1 VSLLAVPNFSEG
13 RDTSVIAAIRAALDA
28 DRGLLDR
35 HSDPEHNRTVYTL
48 AGEGRALEERLA
60 AGASVA
66 IEQIDM
72 RRQRGLHPC
81 IGALDVCPIVWLD
94 LEGREPA
101 RAQARSVGERI
112 GSLGVP
118 VFLYGELASS
128 EERQERAFFREGGL
142 TALRQRMKAGEMAPD
157 MGPEIPHLTAGATL
171 VTARPPLAAFNIELD
186 TGDAVVAQR
195 VAAAVRAE
203 AGPEAMLPLYTAYG
217 RIIHNQHDPT
227 AFDDPTGVEGVLRDL
242 GHPVAPAEAAT
253 STDFDDV
260 LRTETAEALD
270 RCGGNIGT
278 PVLSFAPPDGSSFFG
293 PVISKAPKGADAL
306 ALWDAVTALG
316 TNPYFSEL
324 KRSTRSRP
332 QFDD

>member
-1 VSLLAVPNFSEG
+1 MSLLAVPNFSEG

-81 IGALDVCPIVWLD
+81 IGALDVCPLVWLD
-94 LEGREPA
+94 IEGREPA
-101 RAQARSVGERI
+101 RARARSVGERI

-142 TALRQRMKAGEMAPD
+142 TALRQRMKAGELAPD
-157 MGPEIPHLTAGATL
+157 MGPEIPHLSAGATL

-195 VAAAVRAE
+195 VAAAVRE
-203 AGPEAMLPLYTAYG
+203 AGGGPPGVRAIGLPLEGG
-217 RIIHNQHDPT
+217 RSQVSTNVHDPIAVPLRMVVARVT
-227 AFDDPTGVEGVLRDL
+227 ELAAEQGARPVEAEIVGLVPAAALQGFPQDL
-242 GHPVAPAEAAT
+242 PIR
-253 STDFDDV
+253 DFDPERHV
-260 LRTETAEALD
+260 IER
-270 RCGGNIGT
+270 R
-278 PVLSFAPPDGSSFFG
+278 LSP
-293 PVISKAPKGADAL
+293 
-306 ALWDAVTALG
+306 
-316 TNPYFSEL
+316 
-324 KRSTRSRP
+324 TR
-332 QFDD
+332 

>member
-81 IGALDVCPIVWLD
+81 IGALDVCPLVWLD
-94 LEGREPA
+94 IEGREPA
-101 RAQARSVGERI
+101 RARARSVGERI

-142 TALRQRMKAGEMAPD
+142 TALRQRMKAGELAPD
-157 MGPEIPHLTAGATL
+157 MGPEIPHLSAGATL

-195 VAAAVRAE
+195 IAAAVRE
-203 AGPEAMLPLYTAYG
+203 AGGGSAGVRAIGLPLEGG
-217 RIIHNQHDPT
+217 RSQVSTNVHDPIAVPLRMIVARVT
-227 AFDDPTGVEGVLRDL
+227 ELAAEQGARPVEAEIVGLV
-242 GHPVAPAEAAT
+242 PAAALQGFPQELPIR
-253 STDFDDV
+253 DFDPERHV
-260 LRTETAEALD
+260 IER
-270 RCGGNIGT
+270 R
-278 PVLSFAPPDGSSFFG
+278 LSP
-293 PVISKAPKGADAL
+293 
-306 ALWDAVTALG
+306 
-316 TNPYFSEL
+316 
-324 KRSTRSRP
+324 TR
-332 QFDD
+332 

>member
-1 VSLLAVPNFSEG
+1 MSLLAVPNFSEG

-35 HSDPEHNRTVYTL
+35 HSDIEHNRTVYTL

-60 AGASVA
+60 AGAAVA

-195 VAAAVRAE
+195 VAAAVRE
-203 AGPEAMLPLYTAYG
+203 AGGGPPGVRAIGLPLDGG
-217 RIIHNQHDPT
+217 RSQVSTNVHDPIAVPLRMVVARVT
-227 AFDDPTGVEGVLRDL
+227 ELAAEQGARPVEAEIVGLV
-242 GHPVAPAEAAT
+242 PAAALQGFPPQLPIR
-253 STDFDDV
+253 DFDPE
-260 LRTETAEALD
+260 RH
-270 RCGGNIGT
+270 
-278 PVLSFAPPDGSSFFG
+278 
-293 PVISKAPKGADAL
+293 VI
-306 ALWDAVTALG
+306 
-316 TNPYFSEL
+316 E
-324 KRSTRSRP
+324 RRI
-332 QFDD
+332 